1 MITASEAK
9 ANKIHFEIEQ
19 YNKVKQIADEILET
33 ISQGIEFHSNNGFD
47 SAEFVPYDRSRFAS
61 YQSLQTA
68 SEIFEQV
75 LKDNGFK
82 IIKNDWTNNIL
93 KVQW

>member
-1 MITASEAK
+1 MIKASEAK

-33 ISQGIEFHSNNGFD
+33 IGKGIEFHSKNGFD
-47 SAEFVPYDRSRFAS
+47 SAEFVPYDRSRFVS

-68 SEIFEQV
+68 SEIFETV
-75 LKDNGFK
+75 LKENGFE
-82 IIKNDWTNNIL
+82 IVRNDWTNNIL
-93 KVQW
+93 KVAW